1 MLQRWWMG
9 KVFLGQIRLWILH
22 QNDYIRIS
30 LLVRRSVLAGDSSTM
45 SVIVELHFSHTCPQ
59 ENFWRCATA
68 FKRTYGVSC
77 CNFRRPLREAISAAS
92 HFSLCL
98 PHFHFDHPWC
108 LVHLWLDKP
117 PVVEKGQWSQAY
129 PVLISSSHEGQG
141 QPPQLIYQVTQWAV
155 DETLMVEVGGSCTLT
170 TVLTVLPYQLYQ
182 SLWQESEW

>member
-1 MLQRWWMG
+1 MYFIHFTTSCCSDDEWE

-30 LLVRRSVLAGDSSTM
+30 LLVRRSVSAGDSSTM
-45 SVIVELHFSHTCPQ
+45 SVIVELHFSHTCLQ
-59 ENFWRCATA
+59 ENLWRCATA

-108 LVHLWLDKP
+108 NYQHVWSICDWTSPLLWRR
-117 PVVEKGQWSQAY
+117 
-129 PVLISSSHEGQG
+129 
-141 QPPQLIYQVTQWAV
+141 
-155 DETLMVEVGGSCTLT
+155 GSGHRHTPSLS
-170 TVLTVLPYQLYQ
+170 LPAMRGRGNLL
-182 SLWQESEW
+182 SLFTR